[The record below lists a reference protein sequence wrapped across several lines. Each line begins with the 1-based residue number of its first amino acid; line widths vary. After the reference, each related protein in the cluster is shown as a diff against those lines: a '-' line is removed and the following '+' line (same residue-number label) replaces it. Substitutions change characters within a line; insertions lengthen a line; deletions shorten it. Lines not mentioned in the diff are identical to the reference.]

1 MKKLVAVLVVSLAVL
16 PVAAAKMKAYVDF
29 DRTVDFSA
37 VRTFAYVETLD
48 TSVVDE
54 APPVHEMIKL
64 LIIRELKQSGLEPV
78 AEDENPDVHV
88 TYHTD
93 TDQAMKMNVTLYSYS
108 YSAGWWWSPLWGSGM
123 DVSSYSQGTLIV
135 DIWRPD
141 DRVLIWRG
149 TVVGIVP
156 DNPSPKKAQKT
167 IEKALRKIAD
177 EWHTQYRLSQ
187 KKGAKPQAN

>member
-1 MKKLVAVLVVSLAVL
+1 MRKAIAVSLLALVTV
-16 PVAAAKMKAYVDF
+16 PIFAAKMTAYVDF
-29 DRTVDFSA
+29 DRTADFENF
-37 VRTFAYVETLD
+37 RTFAYFETLA

-64 LIIRELKQSGLEPV
+64 LIVKRLRESGLEMV
-78 AEDENPDVHV
+78 EESPDIYV

-93 TDQAMKMNVTLYSYS
+93 TDQELRMNDTLYQYH
-108 YSAGWWWSPLWGSGM
+108 YSAGWFWSPLWGSGM
-123 DVSSYSQGTLIV
+123 DVSSYSRGSLIV

-141 DRVLIWRG
+141 TKELIWRG

-167 IEKALRKIAD
+167 IEKALEKIAD
-177 EWHTQYRLSQ
+177 EWHRQYKLSQ
-187 KKGAKPQAN
+187 KKGAKPREN